1 MVRSHVWLMV
11 GIILLSAMAVAAGT
25 ALVTHRTGRCVA
37 LFMSNHQYAAAWE
50 AIQVCQAPR
59 R

>member
-11 GIILLSAMAVAAGT
+11 SIILLSAMAVAAGT

-37 LFMSNHQYAAAWE
+37 LFMSQHQHAAAWE
-50 AIQVCQAPR
+50 IIQNCQATR